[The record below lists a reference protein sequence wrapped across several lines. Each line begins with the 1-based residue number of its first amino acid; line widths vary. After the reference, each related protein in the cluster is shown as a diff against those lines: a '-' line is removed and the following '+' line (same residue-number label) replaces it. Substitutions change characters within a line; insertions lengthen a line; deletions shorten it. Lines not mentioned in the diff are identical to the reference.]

1 MTDGMARTRGPAF
14 WGTLFG
20 IAMALIAAA
29 RILDMINPPTG
40 FLLLAVV
47 SAACLPQIF
56 RTAMAAARRSGNS
69 SSALQAYNKRMLFA
83 SLGYVA
89 GLGVATLVYEQIRL
103 ATPLLAVLALLPAIP
118 TLAMIWAMARYLLDE
133 TDEYLRYRTLLASV
147 IGLGFVLA
155 LGSFWGFLETFG
167 VVPHV
172 WAWWVVP
179 VFGIGM
185 GIGNCAILA
194 RGR

>member
-1 MTDGMARTRGPAF
+1 M
-14 WGTLFG
+14 FG
-20 IAMALIAAA
+20 ISMALIGAG
-29 RILDMINPPTG
+29 RIFDLIEPPTG
-40 FLLLAVV
+40 FLLLAVASV
-47 SAACLPQIF
+47 VCLPQIF

-69 SSALQAYNKRMLFA
+69 SPALQAYNKRMLLA
-83 SLGYVA
+83 SLGYVV
-89 GLGVATLVYEQIRL
+89 GLGVATLIYERVRL
-103 ATPLLAVLALLPAIP
+103 AVPLLAVLALLPAIP

-133 TDEYLRYRTLLASV
+133 TDEYLRHRTLLASV
-147 IGLGFVLA
+147 IGLGFVLT

-179 VFGIGM
+179 VFAIGM

>member
-1 MTDGMARTRGPAF
+1 MTETMARARGPAF
-14 WGTLFG
+14 WGTMFG
-20 IAMALIAAA
+20 IAMVLIGAA
-29 RILDMINPPTG
+29 RIFDLIDPPTG
-40 FLLLAVV
+40 FLLLAVASV
-47 SAACLPQIF
+47 VCLPQIY
-56 RTAMAAARRSGNS
+56 RTAMALARRTGNS
-69 SSALQAYNKRMLFA
+69 SRALQSYNKRMMLA
-83 SLGYVA
+83 SLGYVV
-89 GLGVATLVYEQIRL
+89 GLGVATLVYEQVRL
-103 ATPLLAVLALLPAIP
+103 PTPELAVLALLPAIP
-118 TLAMIWAMARYLLDE
+118 TLVMIWAMARYLIDE

-167 VVPHV
+167 VVPHI

-179 VFGIGM
+179 VFAIGM